1 MGYDMDFFDS
11 FGLLLILIL
20 ILVALVSMSLK
31 MIFGIYDMIVKRKC
45 HIYRNDNRDE
55 CDRFLRE
62 LDDKKYEILRF
73 STHHNRNA
81 QEEFIIIYRRKKS

>member
-1 MGYDMDFFDS
+1 MSYDIGFFDS

-20 ILVALVSMSLK
+20 ILVALAFASLK

-45 HIYRNDNRDE
+45 HIYRTDSSFE
-55 CDRFLRE
+55 CERFLSE

-73 STHHNRNA
+73 STNHNRNA
-81 QEEFIIIYRRKKS
+81 QEEYLIIYRRKKS